1 MTRTVFFNCPMKA
14 EIRAVYSQS
23 DLRICYLL
31 VLVLV
36 FVFVFVLVLVLL
48 SSLSLSVLFYF
59 IISCGR
65 GICTNNIKLFCPM
78 HPLNATRLFLL
89 KNINDYYI
97 TFLE

>member
-1 MTRTVFFNCPMKA
+1 MISVVVVSVSVS
-14 EIRAVYSQS
+14 IRV
-23 DLRICYLL
+23 RIC
-31 VLVLV
+31 
-36 FVFVFVLVLVLL
+36 F
-48 SSLSLSVLFYF
+48 SISI

-89 KNINDYYI
+89 KNIKDYYI